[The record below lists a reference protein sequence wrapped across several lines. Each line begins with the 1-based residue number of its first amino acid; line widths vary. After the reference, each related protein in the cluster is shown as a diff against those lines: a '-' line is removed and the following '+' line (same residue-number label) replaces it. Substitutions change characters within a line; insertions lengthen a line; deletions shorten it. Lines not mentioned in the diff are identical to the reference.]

1 MVLSKEEKIA
11 IGIGV
16 GVVVVIIV
24 VVLII
29 VLSPKSTVQSESE
42 SESDI
47 NKTGN
52 NSEENFASQ
61 ENSSISSS
69 SFSTS
74 AEFNEYATS
83 LINNGESIKLL
94 GDNLSLLGSN
104 LSTIGT
110 SVSGMTKDQIYAA
123 SISIAGQI
131 KATAASIAEMS
142 TDDILSG
149 FVNM

>member
-11 IGIGV
+11 IGVGV

-29 VLSPKSTVQSESE
+29 VLSPKSTVQSE